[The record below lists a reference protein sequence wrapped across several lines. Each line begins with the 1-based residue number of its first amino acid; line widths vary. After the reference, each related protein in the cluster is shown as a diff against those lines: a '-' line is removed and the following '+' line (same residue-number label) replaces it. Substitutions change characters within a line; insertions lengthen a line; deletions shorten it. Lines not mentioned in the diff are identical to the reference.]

1 MAYPDFLNQA
11 LVQSG
16 PAGEY
21 VGGLVYTNI
30 LIPVD
35 LSVESS
41 WEKPFPVATALARL
55 FNARLHV
62 ITVIRD
68 IDAMF
73 EGRYLAGSY
82 ERLINEAARQLA
94 ALVTQNIPG
103 EIGATSSV
111 GQGIIYDEILRA
123 AQTLQADL
131 IVMASHRP
139 EMKDYLL
146 GANAARVVRHARCSV
161 FVVRD

>member
-1 MAYPDFLNQA
+1 M
-11 LVQSG
+11 
-16 PAGEY
+16 
-21 VGGLVYTNI
+21 YTNI

-41 WEKPFPVATALARL
+41 WKKPFPVAMALARL
-55 FNARLHV
+55 FSARLHV
-62 ITVIRD
+62 MTVVRD

-82 ERLINEAARQLA
+82 EQLIDEATRGLA
-94 ALVTQNIPG
+94 ALVAENIPG

-111 GQGIIYDEILRA
+111 GQGFIYDEILRV
-123 AQTLQADL
+123 AQTLQVDL

>member
-1 MAYPDFLNQA
+1 MLG
-11 LVQSG
+11 S
-16 PAGEY
+16 
-21 VGGLVYTNI
+21 LVYTGI

-41 WEKPFPVATALARL
+41 WKKPFPVAMALARL
-55 FNARLHV
+55 FSARLHV
-62 ITVIRD
+62 MTVIRE

-73 EGRYLAGSY
+73 AGRYFAGSY
-82 ERLINEAARQLA
+82 QQLMDETARRLA
-94 ALVTQNIPG
+94 ALVAQNIPG

-111 GQGIIYDEILRA
+111 GHGNIYDEILRV
-123 AQTLQADL
+123 AQSLQVDL

>member
-1 MAYPDFLNQA
+1 M
-11 LVQSG
+11 
-16 PAGEY
+16 
-21 VGGLVYTNI
+21 YTNI

-41 WEKPFPVATALARL
+41 WKKPFPVATALARL
-55 FNARLHV
+55 FSARLHV
-62 ITVIRD
+62 MTAIRD

-73 EGRYLAGSY
+73 EGRYLAGGY
-82 ERLINEAARQLA
+82 EQLINEASRGLA
-94 ALVTQNIPG
+94 ALLAENIPG

-111 GQGIIYDEILRA
+111 EQGAVYNEILRV
-123 AQTLQADL
+123 AQTLQVDL